1 GEVENAYEF
10 AKLQDKPIRF
20 GVDVDTGKIQA
31 YALTESVDL
40 AHGLKGFVGLSLDEH
55 NTQNP
60 KQWFV
65 IEESTGR
72 KVNGLA
78 QGSKQSA
85 IASAK
90 EKLSQ
95 VKLSP
100 DVIKKSISDNI
111 LTKNQEQLEAEWVK
125 NKNIGKEAIDK
136 VWHQNTDS
144 AKKATVSDAAVKS
157 NDTVSAEK
165 ESEYNGFTN
174 KMSAREVGRVKTV
187 LSVKINYG
195 DLGILT
201 RGEFVEQ
208 AAQKSIFSKHEIETQ
223 RIRAKEDHPDAFY
236 TSGGYM
242 RMTEK
247 TVLSLDGFIITQTEH
262 DYSQYLLKKQGNHF
276 LSSKDEPI
284 NKTDEEMK
292 ADWLAKNNI
301 KIDEQSNEQNSINRK
316 TENLAP
322 AEKAQQVKKEPQKSA
337 AKTEGKPAKSEN
349 GKKLIG
355 KNTEGNNVY
364 EDANGIRFVDNGG
377 AFLVGES
384 VGINIGNKQNPYDT
398 SARTDEHRT
407 VEEVEARQ
415 PKQPTKKERLLIKI
429 DDELDA
435 ALDDFAAIFK
445 EQGKRLSSGVDP
457 VIMGKVLAIGMKAS
471 TLYLAKGA
479 VKFAVWAENMIASLS
494 SKGVS
499 QDLVEPYLK
508 GLYAAS
514 KMQVSPEIRKQ
525 MDKED
530 DVYDFDFAILNVG
543 QEETTD
549 STEKTPTTKET
560 LTDLFYDHLKKGTL
574 PENNVNLRKMV
585 AEFDGKEVDNYRLK
599 EAQEMLEAAI
609 ARHSRDIVA
618 SNHNGDASTFN
629 QLVDAYNKQ
638 PNLNIRTSTSVE
650 NQAYSTPAPL
660 AFVAAKMA
668 NIGKNTTVYEP
679 TAGNGMLLITA
690 LPENA
695 TVNEMEST
703 RFNNLKDQGFNAHQ
717 GDALKAIENGVVK
730 PNSQDAIIT
739 NPPFGSIKENGKT
752 VKVAVDGYKIGKIDH
767 LIAVEALKAMKP
779 NGTAAIIIGADMVQG
794 GISTDDRIFFNW
806 LYENYNVVGHFEVD
820 GKLYSRQG
828 ASWPVRVIIVHGKQ
842 ASDKNSPVTGAI
854 PRYDNWKDV
863 YDQYIKM
870 VVASNN
876 RGLSSDTSGANNAAN
891 DTRASQNVDGVE
903 TTQTGARG
911 RNTAGNN
918 DDVSG
923 ASTRNVSNRSR
934 NGDKKLPVSDNVQR
948 FDERTNAQD
957 NLAVGDNR
965 DTGVT
970 TGNDSRV
977 DGRSKPD
984 GNTGKDVAVLSDA
997 DNSFQV
1003 KYTPASSR
1011 KDEGVLIPINMRQP
1025 LMDSLLTLE
1034 DNVGDIDKYAAKELG
1049 YRNTEQLHDALMGL
1063 QVDSVASAIYQIK
1076 EKNKGIII
1084 ADQTG
1089 IGKGRQAAA
1098 IIRWAMLNGHTPVFV
1113 TVKPQLFTDMY
1124 GDLSDIGSND
1134 VKPFIVNT
1142 GESISGKDG
1151 KKLHKTKP
1159 DAKHRKEVEDIAG
1172 DGVLPDDYNAVFI
1185 TYSQINKTNNQQRLL
1200 SALSGN
1206 AIFILDES
1214 HNAGGA
1220 SSTGMFMQE
1229 VLKEAKG
1236 VVYLSATFAKRP
1248 DNMPLYFKTDMG
1260 LAVGDTNELSTAVMQ
1275 GGLPLQTVISNALV
1289 KAGQLFRRERSYN
1302 GVSIETKVDSANK
1315 VEHEKLSDE
1324 ATKALRAIVAA
1335 DRMFH
1340 NTYFKQLEKA
1350 AEEEGKQARA
1360 AGNKA
1365 EKSVN
1370 HHEFSSVVHN
1380 FIRQMLLGLKVDTAA
1395 NEAIA
1400 ALKRGEKPLIA
1411 LENTMG
1417 SFLNEY
1423 VSANGLKDGDSLGD
1437 FGYRDVLSRALHR
1450 TRAVTIK
1457 DKKGE
1462 ETRKEVGLHELDSA
1476 TRAAYNEAQKII
1488 DSLDVTIPA
1497 SPIDWMRSRIEK
1509 AGYTVAEITG
1519 RNMAVDYSTKT
1530 PTVSQVPLSE
1540 QNDKVG
1546 TTRMFNSGELD
1557 AIILNV
1563 AGSTGISLH
1572 ASEKFKDQRVRHM
1585 IVAQPAQD
1593 INIFMQMLGRIHR
1606 TGQVVLPKF
1615 TILTLDLPTEKRPT
1629 AVLNKKMKSLNANTS
1644 SNTESATSIVS
1655 MDMLNKYGDK
1665 VVAAYLD
1672 ENQDIA
1678 KKIGMEVHG
1687 DTSSAETN
1695 DDFAKKATGRFAL
1708 LPIQEQNK
1716 IYEEIEPQYAALI
1729 SYLDETGQ
1737 NELEPKTID
1746 FEAELKLESTA
1757 VPATDPST
1765 PFGQEAIYGE
1775 YKVKPQGKPMTL
1787 DEVKAL
1793 ITKNI
1798 GEDVLPSQHT
1808 QKLITDGQNGFNSF
1822 IATLEKKY
1830 QEAKDDEDAGNI
1842 QKNISNQKAVFEN
1855 TKSFIES
1862 HRVGS
1867 IWQIDIKGDIYNAVI
1882 TNVKS
1887 TFKKGGHGNPFA
1899 QSKIIISLAVN
1910 GELRSVTV
1918 PMTEFSRIEVSKYY
1932 GTAQDALKQRGDDSA
1947 LAKIIT
1953 GNLLAAYANLVGSD
1967 GRVISFTK
1975 KDGTTEQGILLPKK
1989 FNFKDN
1995 VRQDFAIKNASDVFK
2010 LLKSNVDD
2018 ISKTGV
2024 ASRKGDIRI
2033 VYNKRNDVITIYTPK
2048 SKSTGGKWFLDKKL
2062 IGITGDFV
2070 SNGTMMTVSVP
2081 SSKAVSALS
2090 AVINKS
2096 PLYVLP
2102 SQADATKELLGYH
2115 EGQVNLKEDKPKFS
2129 QSSTI
2134 GDRTTT

>member
-1 GEVENAYEF
+1 MAVWENESS
-10 AKLQDKPIRF
+10 KITD
-20 GVDVDTGKIQA
+20 GV
-31 YALTESVDL
+31 
-40 AHGLKGFVGLSLDEH
+40 
-55 NTQNP
+55 
-60 KQWFV
+60 
-65 IEESTGR
+65 
-72 KVNGLA
+72 
-78 QGSKQSA
+78 
-85 IASAK
+85 
-90 EKLSQ
+90 
-95 VKLSP
+95 
-100 DVIKKSISDNI
+100 
-111 LTKNQEQLEAEWVK
+111 
-125 NKNIGKEAIDK
+125 
-136 VWHQNTDS
+136 
-144 AKKATVSDAAVKS
+144 
-157 NDTVSAEK
+157 
-165 ESEYNGFTN
+165 
-174 KMSAREVGRVKTV
+174 
-187 LSVKINYG
+187 
-195 DLGILT
+195 
-201 RGEFVEQ
+201 
-208 AAQKSIFSKHEIETQ
+208 
-223 RIRAKEDHPDAFY
+223 
-236 TSGGYM
+236 
-242 RMTEK
+242 
-247 TVLSLDGFIITQTEH
+247 LDGFSIDTAKFHFSMSDATE
-262 DYSQYLLKKQGNHF
+262 
-276 LSSKDEPI
+276 
-284 NKTDEEMK
+284 
-292 ADWLAKNNI
+292 
-301 KIDEQSNEQNSINRK
+301 
-316 TENLAP
+316 
-322 AEKAQQVKKEPQKSA
+322 A
-337 AKTEGKPAKSEN
+337 AFG
-349 GKKLIG
+349 
-355 KNTEGNNVY
+355 
-364 EDANGIRFVDNGG
+364 EDATDGDALWSRFG
-377 AFLVGES
+377 
-384 VGINIGNKQNPYDT
+384 
-398 SARTDEHRT
+398 R
-407 VEEVEARQ
+407 
-415 PKQPTKKERLLIKI
+415 
-429 DDELDA
+429 
-435 ALDDFAAIFK
+435 
-445 EQGKRLSSGVDP
+445 
-457 VIMGKVLAIGMKAS
+457 
-471 TLYLAKGA
+471 
-479 VKFAVWAENMIASLS
+479 
-494 SKGVS
+494 
-499 QDLVEPYLK
+499 
-508 GLYAAS
+508 
-514 KMQVSPEIRKQ
+514 EI
-525 MDKED
+525 
-530 DVYDFDFAILNVG
+530 
-543 QEETTD
+543 TD
-549 STEKTPTTKET
+549 SIKYQMSREPKPNKAPVDKIGLPAPSAIKT

-585 AEFDGKEVDNYRLK
+585 VEFDGKEVDNYRLK

-609 ARHSRDIVA
+609 ARHSRDVVA

-638 PNLNIRTSTSVE
+638 PNLNIRTSTSIE

-752 VKVAVDGYKIGKIDH
+752 VKVEVDGYKIGKIDH
-767 LIAVEALKAMKP
+767 LIAAEALKAMKP

-806 LYENYNVVGHFEVD
+806 LYANYNVVGHFEVD

-854 PRYDNWKDV
+854 PRYENWKDV
-863 YDQYIKM
+863 YDQYTKM

-876 RGLSSDTSGANNAAN
+876 RGLSSDTSGTNNSAN
-891 DTRASQNVDGVE
+891 DTRTPQDVDGVK
-903 TTQTGARG
+903 TTQASTGG
-911 RNTAGNN
+911 RNTTGNN
-918 DDVSG
+918 DDVDG

-934 NGDKKLPVSDNVQR
+934 NGGKQLPVSDNVQR

-1034 DNVGDIDKYAAKELG
+1034 DNVGDIDEYAAKELG

-1315 VEHEKLSDE
+1315 AEHEKLSDE

-1340 NTYFKQLEKA
+1340 NTYFAQLEKA
-1350 AEEEGKQARA
+1350 VEEQGMQARA

-1400 ALKRGEKPLIA
+1400 ALKRGEKPVIA

-1476 TRAAYNEAQKII
+1476 TRAAYDAAQKII

-1519 RNMAVDYSTKT
+1519 RNTSVDYSTET

-1606 TGQVVLPKF
+1606 TGQVVLPKY
-1615 TILTLDLPTEKRPT
+1615 TILSLDLPTEKRPT

-1665 VVAAYLD
+1665 VVAAYLS

-1687 DTSSAETN
+1687 DASSAETN

-1830 QEAKDDEDAGNI
+1830 QEAKDDEEAGNI
-1842 QKNISNQKAVFEN
+1842 QKNIANQKAVFEN

-1899 QSKIIISLAVN
+1899 QSKILISLAVN
-1910 GELRSVTV
+1910 GELRSITV
-1918 PMTEFSRIEVSKYY
+1918 PLTEFSRIEVSKYY

-1953 GNLLAAYANLVGSD
+1953 GNLLAAYANIQGSD

-1975 KDGTTEQGILLPKK
+1975 KDGSVEQGILLPKK

-1995 VRQDFAIKNASDVFK
+1995 VRQDFAIKDANDVFK
-2010 LLKSNVDD
+2010 LLKSGVTD
-2018 ISKTGV
+2018 ILKTGV

-2033 VYNKRNDVITIYTPK
+2033 IHNTNTGGITIYTPK
-2048 SKSTGGKWFLDKKL
+2048 AKTTGGKWFLDKKL

-2070 SNGTMMTVSVP
+2070 SNGNTMMVSVP
-2081 SSKAVSALS
+2081 SSKAVAALS

-2102 SQADATKELLGYH
+2102 SQADATKELLGYND
-2115 EGQVNLKEDKPKFS
+2115 GQIDLKEKTKTEVPSTDKPKFS
-2129 QSSTI
+2129 RGT
-2134 GDRTTT
+2134 GEGLTTTQTRAILVKHFGEKLIKALESIGLLTIMATPPSWAKPDADGAYHNGKAYLFTDNLTPETVVATLAHELSGHKGFQELMTPTAYDSLMRQFNRLVNQGNPIALAAKARAEAAEVVTPTADTKEAIALAEKQPHSKTNTTLPINPASNA

>member
-1 GEVENAYEF
+1 
-10 AKLQDKPIRF
+10 
-20 GVDVDTGKIQA
+20 
-31 YALTESVDL
+31 
-40 AHGLKGFVGLSLDEH
+40 
-55 NTQNP
+55 
-60 KQWFV
+60 
-65 IEESTGR
+65 
-72 KVNGLA
+72 
-78 QGSKQSA
+78 
-85 IASAK
+85 
-90 EKLSQ
+90 
-95 VKLSP
+95 
-100 DVIKKSISDNI
+100 
-111 LTKNQEQLEAEWVK
+111 
-125 NKNIGKEAIDK
+125 
-136 VWHQNTDS
+136 
-144 AKKATVSDAAVKS
+144 
-157 NDTVSAEK
+157 
-165 ESEYNGFTN
+165 
-174 KMSAREVGRVKTV
+174 
-187 LSVKINYG
+187 
-195 DLGILT
+195 
-201 RGEFVEQ
+201 
-208 AAQKSIFSKHEIETQ
+208 
-223 RIRAKEDHPDAFY
+223 
-236 TSGGYM
+236 
-242 RMTEK
+242 
-247 TVLSLDGFIITQTEH
+247 
-262 DYSQYLLKKQGNHF
+262 
-276 LSSKDEPI
+276 
-284 NKTDEEMK
+284 
-292 ADWLAKNNI
+292 
-301 KIDEQSNEQNSINRK
+301 
-316 TENLAP
+316 
-322 AEKAQQVKKEPQKSA
+322 
-337 AKTEGKPAKSEN
+337 
-349 GKKLIG
+349 
-355 KNTEGNNVY
+355 
-364 EDANGIRFVDNGG
+364 
-377 AFLVGES
+377 
-384 VGINIGNKQNPYDT
+384 
-398 SARTDEHRT
+398 
-407 VEEVEARQ
+407 
-415 PKQPTKKERLLIKI
+415 
-429 DDELDA
+429 
-435 ALDDFAAIFK
+435 
-445 EQGKRLSSGVDP
+445 
-457 VIMGKVLAIGMKAS
+457 
-471 TLYLAKGA
+471 
-479 VKFAVWAENMIASLS
+479 
-494 SKGVS
+494 
-499 QDLVEPYLK
+499 
-508 GLYAAS
+508 
-514 KMQVSPEIRKQ
+514 SPEIRQQ

-530 DVYDFDFAILNVG
+530 DVYDFDFATLNVG
-543 QEETTD
+543 QEEAAD
-549 STEKTPTTKET
+549 SIEKTQTTKKT

-574 PENNVNLRKMV
+574 PENNAALRKMV

-599 EAQEMLEAAI
+599 EAQEMLEAAM
-609 ARHSRDIVA
+609 ARYSRDVVT
-618 SNHNGDASTFN
+618 SNKNGDASTFN
-629 QLVDAYNKQ
+629 QLVDSYNKQ

-668 NIGKNTTVYEP
+668 NIGKSTKVYEP

-695 TVNEMEST
+695 TVNEMESI
-703 RFNNLKDQGFNAHQ
+703 RFNNLKAQGFNAHQ
-717 GDALKAIENGVVK
+717 GDALKAIENGVIK

-752 VKVAVDGYKIGKIDH
+752 TKVEVDGYKIGKIDH
-767 LIAVEALKAMKP
+767 LIAAEALKAMKP

-806 LYENYNVVGHFEVD
+806 LYSNYNVVSHFEVD

-842 ASDKNSPVTGAI
+842 ESNSNSPVTGAI

-876 RGLSSDTSGANNAAN
+876 GGLSVGTRGSDNRIGN
-891 DTRASQNVDGVE
+891 DTATTQPIDGVE

-911 RNTAGNN
+911 RNTTRNN
-918 DDVSG
+918 DDVDG
-923 ASTRNVSNRSR
+923 ASTRNVSNRTGNRSKQLR
-934 NGDKKLPVSDNVQR
+934 DSDNVQR
-948 FDERTNAQD
+948 FDERTNVQD

-965 DTGVT
+965 DTGGATRDNSGV
-970 TGNDSRV
+970 
-977 DGRSKPD
+977 GRGSKP
-984 GNTGKDVAVLSDA
+984 NEHTGKDVAVLSDA

-1025 LMDSLLTLE
+1025 LMESLLTLE
-1034 DNVGDIDKYAAKELG
+1034 DSVGDIDKYAAKELG
-1049 YRNTEQLHDALMGL
+1049 YRNVEQLHDALMGL

-1098 IIRWAMLNGHTPVFV
+1098 IIRWAILNGHTPVFV

-1151 KKLHKTKP
+1151 QKLHKTKP
-1159 DAKHRKEVEDIAG
+1159 DAKHRKEIEDIAS
-1172 DGVLPDDYNAVFI
+1172 DGVLPDEYNAVFI
-1185 TYSQINKTNNQQRLL
+1185 TYSQINKANNQQRLL
-1200 SALSGN
+1200 SSLSGN

-1220 SSTGMFMQE
+1220 SATGLFVQDL
-1229 VLKEAKG
+1229 LKEAKG

-1260 LAVGDTNELSTAVMQ
+1260 MAVGETSELSAAVIQ
-1275 GGLPLQTVISNALV
+1275 GGLPLQTVISNSLV

-1302 GVSIETKVDSANK
+1302 GVSIETKVDSQNK
-1315 VEHEKLSDE
+1315 LAHEKLSDE

-1335 DRMFH
+1335 DKMFH
-1340 NTYFKQLEKA
+1340 NTYFARLEKA
-1350 AEEEGKQARA
+1350 MEEQGQQAKA

-1365 EKSVN
+1365 EKSVS

-1423 VSANGLKDGDSLGD
+1423 VSANGLKEGDSLGN
-1437 FGYRDVLSRALHR
+1437 FGYRNVLSRALYR

-1457 DKKGE
+1457 DKKGK
-1462 ETRKEVGLHELDSA
+1462 ETRKEVGLDELDSE
-1476 TRAAYNEAQKII
+1476 TRAAYNAAQEII
-1488 DSLDVTIPA
+1488 DSLDISIPA
-1497 SPIDWMRSRIEK
+1497 SPIDWMRNRLEE
-1509 AGYTVAEITG
+1509 AGYSVAEITG

-1546 TTRMFNSGELD
+1546 TTRMFNNGELD

-1572 ASEKFKDQRVRHM
+1572 ASEKFKDQRKRHM

-1606 TGQVVLPKF
+1606 TGQVILPKY
-1615 TILTLDLPTEKRPT
+1615 TILSLDLPTEKRPT

-1655 MDMLNKYGDK
+1655 LDMLNKYGDK
-1665 VVAAYLD
+1665 IVASYLS
-1672 ENQDIA
+1672 ENQDVA
-1678 KKIGMEVHG
+1678 RKIGMEVHG
-1687 DTSSAETN
+1687 DTSTSDTH

-1708 LPIQEQNK
+1708 LPVSEQNR
-1716 IYEEIEPQYAALI
+1716 IYDEIEPQYAALI

-1737 NELEPKTID
+1737 NELEPKTVD
-1746 FEAELKLESTA
+1746 FDAELKLEAIA

-1775 YKVKPQGKPMTL
+1775 YKVKPQGKPMSV

-1793 ITKNI
+1793 IVKNI
-1798 GEDVLPSQHT
+1798 GEGVMPAQHT
-1808 QKLITDGQNGFNSF
+1808 QKLITDGQLAFDSF
-1822 IATLEKKY
+1822 INTLNEKYKAAENEE
-1830 QEAKDDEDAGNI
+1830 EAGII
-1842 QKNISNQKAVFEN
+1842 QKNIVNQQAVFEN
-1855 TKSFIES
+1855 TKSFIDS

-1887 TFKKGGHGNPFA
+1887 TFKKGAHGNPFA
-1899 QSKIIISLAVN
+1899 QSKILISLAVN
-1910 GELRSVTV
+1910 GELRTVTV
-1918 PMTEFSRIEVSKYY
+1918 PMTEFSRIEVTKYY
-1932 GTAQDALKQRGDDSA
+1932 GTAQDALKPREGDA
-1947 LAKIIT
+1947 GLAKIIT
-1953 GNLLAAYANLVGSD
+1953 GNLLAGYANLVGSD

-1995 VRQDFAIKNASDVFK
+1995 VRQDFAIKDANDAFK
-2010 LLKSNVDD
+2010 LLKSDVTD
-2018 ISKTGV
+2018 ILKTGV

-2033 VYNKRNDVITIYTPK
+2033 VHNTNTGGITIYTPK
-2048 SKSTGGKWFLDKKL
+2048 SKSTGGKWFLNKKL
-2062 IGITGDFV
+2062 IDVVGDFV
-2070 SNGTMMTVSVP
+2070 SSGNMMVVNVP
-2081 SSKAVSALS
+2081 SKKAIDALS
-2090 AVINKS
+2090 IVIEKT

-2102 SQADATKELLGYH
+2102 SQAEATKELLGYYD
-2115 EGQVNLKEDKPKFS
+2115 GQVNLKSGSNP
-2129 QSSTI
+2129 Q
-2134 GDRTTT
+2134 